1 MRAMGLKTL
10 VIGGTGPTGPYVV
23 RGLLERGHDVVI
35 CHTGRHEVPEIA
47 SEVEHIHTD
56 PFDREALERAFVGR
70 TFGVAIA
77 AYGRLRSVAEVLVG
91 RCERLLTVGGMPAY
105 RGYMDADRFAPP
117 GLPIPTREDA
127 LRSTQD
133 DDPKSFRV
141 ARTEDALFSLHPRA
155 THFRYPYVYGPRQLT
170 PREWPIVRRI
180 VDRRPF
186 IVVPD
191 GGLTI
196 YTYGYAENLAHALL
210 LAVDQP
216 EASAGH
222 VFNAADE
229 TAFTL
234 AQTIEIIALALGR
247 SIEMVSMPYELAPVT
262 RPLIRQLRTTHRFV
276 SVDKLVHRLGYR
288 DVVPAADAIAR
299 TARWLVANPPSEEVE
314 ARLEDPFD
322 YMAEDQLVAQWR
334 TLVGGMTPLEFAAGE
349 PGLTLGHQGPGTS
362 NPRRDHRIDPAPRV

>member
-35 CHTGRHEVPEIA
+35 CHTGRHEVAEIA

-56 PFDREALERAFVGR
+56 PFDRDALEHAFAGR

-91 RCERLLTVGGMPAY
+91 RCERLISVGGMPAY
-105 RGYMDADRFAPP
+105 RGYMDADRFTPP
-117 GLPIPTREDA
+117 GLPIPTREDGS
-127 LRSTQD
+127 RSTED
-133 DDPKSFRV
+133 DDLKSFRI
-141 ARTEDALFSLHPRA
+141 ARTEDALFALHPQA

-180 VDRRPF
+180 IDGRPF

-196 YTYGYAENLAHALL
+196 YTYGYAENLAHATL

-216 EASAGH
+216 EASAGQI
-222 VFNAADE
+222 FNAADA

-234 AQTIEIIALALGR
+234 AQTIEIIASALDHP
-247 SIEMVSMPYELAPVT
+247 IEMVSMPYELAPVT
-262 RPLIRQLRTTHRFV
+262 RPLVRQLRTTHRVV
-276 SVDKLVHRLGYR
+276 SVDKLVHLLGYR
-288 DVVPAADAIAR
+288 DVVPAAEAIAR
-299 TARWLVANPPSEEVE
+299 TARWLVANPPSSEVE

-322 YMAEDQLVAQWR
+322 YVAEDRLVTQWRALVAAMQ
-334 TLVGGMTPLEFAAGE
+334 PLEFAAGE
-349 PGLTLGHQGPGTS
+349 PGLTLGHQGPGTN
-362 NPRRDHRIDPAPRV
+362 NPRRAHRL